1 MLLGWQTDG
10 RRDRQTTTIKDDY
23 ESKKLLLD
31 LFDFIHV
38 FNFRDNERPA
48 TGSQSAKSPTS
59 ERASLFVRQ
68 SAGRPDSQP
77 ISLPTSIQIKNLFLF
92 FSLLKGTLLSKSCF
106 DTILLLVFLYIL
118 HSVSF
123 CLIRSRWPVGIG
135 GRIFL
140 FWLFIFVFIHSR
152 YSLAII
158 TSSITFTRSEG
169 DAGQAD
175 EEMKIRPLGCVF
187 RLLPVQVQLTVAQ

>member
-1 MLLGWQTDG
+1 MNVLQPAANLPN
-10 RRDRQTTTIKDDY
+10 RQP
-23 ESKKLLLD
+23 
-31 LFDFIHV
+31 V
-38 FNFRDNERPA
+38 NERACSFVSRPA
-48 TGSQSAKSPTS
+48 GRIASQSAFLHPFKSKTC
-59 ERASLFVRQ
+59 FV
-68 SAGRPDSQP
+68 
-77 ISLPTSIQIKNLFLF
+77 F
-92 FSLLKGTLLSKSCF
+92 FLKGTLLWKSCF
-106 DTILLLVFLYIL
+106 DTILLLVIL

-169 DAGQAD
+169 VAGQAD
-175 EEMKIRPLGCVF
+175 EEVKIRPLGWVF